1 VLNSLE
7 HSRRQQISTTPD
19 AASVSAQYDSGDITV
34 LEGLEAVRRRPGM
47 YIGST
52 GPRGLHHLV
61 YELVDNSVDEA
72 LAGYCDRVEVVLHP
86 DGSCTESDNGRGI
99 PVSAMADQ
107 GGKSAL
113 EVVLTVLHAGGKF
126 GGEGYKV
133 SGGLHGVGS
142 SVVNALSESLVA
154 QVRRDGGIFEQR
166 YEIGVPLGP
175 IERIGDASDTGT
187 TISFMPD
194 PNIFEEPDFDFE
206 TLSQRLRETAFLTRG
221 LHVRLVDQRGEGREV
236 EFHYEGG
243 ISDFVAHLNE
253 TRDPVHRDVV
263 YLEAEG
269 PEATL
274 EVALQWTAA
283 YSEAVYT
290 FANNINTHEG
300 GSHLTGFRTA
310 LTRTLNDYARAKG
323 LLKEKDENLEG
334 PDTREGLTAIV
345 SVKLREPQF
354 EGQTKTKLGN
364 SEITGYVNAAVTQR
378 LAEYLEEHPAEAR
391 AICGK
396 AINAS
401 QARLAA
407 RKARDLARRKGAMDS
422 TSLPGKLAD
431 CSDRDPANTEIYLVE
446 GDSAG
451 GSAIMARQSS
461 FQAILPLRGKIINV
475 EKARIDKVLSNTEIQ
490 AMITAMGTGIDEDFD
505 LAKARYHKLI
515 IMTDADVDGAH
526 IRTLILTFLFRHMRP
541 LIEKGYVYIACPPLY
556 KVKQGSQEQYIEKEI
571 ELEDW
576 LLERNLGDLT
586 LEDATGR
593 TIGLTKTR
601 YQRFQ
606 RALKEHEAWAGNLRG
621 TYGSATI
628 EFLQEHGLVEADPAD
643 IEALGASVDAGSS
656 ARSALTVE
664 GVDEEAGTMLARS
677 VDAKTG
683 EARTVTI
690 PLAIFRTRELAGL
703 RGARAKLNDQV
714 GTPPFR
720 LTRGSRSRAP
730 GTYDALRHSVLE
742 LCREGVQLSRF
753 KGLGE
758 MNSEQLWETTMDPER
773 RVLQRVMMEDEAAV
787 GELFSKL
794 MGDKVE
800 PRRAFIE
807 DNARSVANL
816 DV

>member
-1 VLNSLE
+1 M
-7 HSRRQQISTTPD
+7 TTNYD
-19 AASVSAQYDSGDITV
+19 AGDITV

-72 LAGYCDRVEVVLHP
+72 LAGYCDRVEVVLNP

-99 PVSAMADQ
+99 PVAAMADQ

-166 YEIGVPLGP
+166 YEIGEPLGP
-175 IERIGDASDTGT
+175 IERIGDTDETGT

-221 LHVRLVDQRGEGREV
+221 LHVRLVDRRGEGREV
-236 EFHYEGG
+236 EYHFEGG
-243 ISDFVAHLNE
+243 ISDFVSHLNE
-253 TRDPVHRDVV
+253 SRDPVHRDVI
-263 YLEAEG
+263 YLESEAPEG
-269 PEATL
+269 TL
-274 EVALQWTAA
+274 EVALQWTGA

-310 LTRTLNDYARAKG
+310 LTRTINDYARAKG
-323 LLKEKDENLEG
+323 LLKEKDDNLEG
-334 PDTREGLTAIV
+334 PDTREGLTAII

-364 SEITGYVNAAVTQR
+364 SEITGFVNAAVTQR
-378 LAEYLEEHPAEAR
+378 LAEYLEEHPTEAR

-401 QARLAA
+401 QARMAA

-431 CSDRDPANTEIYLVE
+431 CSDRDPASTEIFLVE

-490 AMITAMGTGIDEDFD
+490 AIITAMGTGIDEDFD

-541 LIEKGYVYIACPPLY
+541 LIEEGYVYIACPPLY
-556 KVKQGSQEQYIEKEI
+556 KVKQGNQEQYIEKEA

-576 LLERNLGDLT
+576 LLDRNLGDLV
-586 LEDATGR
+586 LEDAEAR
-593 TIGLTKTR
+593 SNGLTKAR

-606 RALKEHEAWAGNLRG
+606 RALKEHEAWAGNLRA
-621 TYGSATI
+621 TYGGATI

-643 IEALGASVDAGSS
+643 IEALGAAIDGASSSRSTLRVERAPEAASIAAPSASMSAGSAS
-656 ARSALTVE
+656 TSPCSCRNSIVA
-664 GVDEEAGTMLARS
+664 
-677 VDAKTG
+677 
-683 EARTVTI
+683 
-690 PLAIFRTRELAGL
+690 
-703 RGARAKLNDQV
+703 
-714 GTPPFR
+714 PP
-720 LTRGSRSRAP
+720 
-730 GTYDALRHSVLE
+730 
-742 LCREGVQLSRF
+742 
-753 KGLGE
+753 
-758 MNSEQLWETTMDPER
+758 
-773 RVLQRVMMEDEAAV
+773 
-787 GELFSKL
+787 
-794 MGDKVE
+794 
-800 PRRAFIE
+800 
-807 DNARSVANL
+807 
-816 DV
+816 

>member
-1 VLNSLE
+1 
-7 HSRRQQISTTPD
+7 
-19 AASVSAQYDSGDITV
+19 V

-72 LAGYCDRVEVVLHP
+72 LAGYCDRVEITLHP
-86 DGSCTESDNGRGI
+86 DGSCTVADNGRGI

-142 SVVNALSESLVA
+142 SVVNALSEWLLAEVH
-154 QVRRDGGIFEQR
+154 RDGGAFEQR

-175 IERIGDASDTGT
+175 IERVRDASDTGT
-187 TISFMPD
+187 TITFLPD
-194 PNIFEEPDFDFE
+194 PNIFEEPDFDFD
-206 TLSQRLRETAFLTRG
+206 TLAQRLRETAFLTKG
-221 LHVRLVDQRGEGREV
+221 LLVRLVDRRGEGGEV

-243 ISDFVAHLNE
+243 IQDFVRHLNE

-263 YLEAEG
+263 YLESEG
-269 PEATL
+269 HEATL

-283 YSEAVYT
+283 YSESVYT

-323 LLKEKDENLEG
+323 LLKEKDDNLEG

-364 SEITGYVNAAVTQR
+364 SEITGFVNAAVTQR
-378 LAEYLEEHPAEAR
+378 LAEYMEEHPTEAR

-407 RKARDLARRKGAMDS
+407 RKARDLARRKGVMDS

-431 CSDRDPANTEIYLVE
+431 CSDRDPANTELFLVE

-505 LAKARYHKLI
+505 VAKARYHKLI

-526 IRTLILTFLFRHMRP
+526 IRTLILTFLFRHMRG
-541 LIEKGYVYIACPPLY
+541 LIEEGFVYIACPPLY
-556 KVKQGSQEQYIEKEI
+556 KVKQGNQEQYIEKEL

-586 LEDATGR
+586 LEDAEGR
-593 TIGLTKTR
+593 TSALTRAR

-606 RALKEHEAWAGNLRG
+606 RALKEHEAWAGNLR
-621 TYGSATI
+621 ATFGGATLD
-628 EFLQEHGLVEADPAD
+628 FLQTHGLVEADASD
-643 IEALGASVDAGSS
+643 LDTLQAAVTAASDDRATLTVESVDAEAERIR
-656 ARSALTVE
+656 ARSIQA
-664 GVDEEAGTMLARS
+664 S
-677 VDAKTG
+677 TG
-683 EARTVTI
+683 EARTVVI
-690 PLAIFRTRELAGL
+690 PLEIFRTRELAGL
-703 RGARAKLNDQV
+703 RGARAKLRDQV
-714 GTPPFR
+714 GTAPFR
-720 LTRGSRSRAP
+720 LARGSRTRTPAS
-730 GTYDALRHSVLE
+730 YEALRVAVLE

-773 RVLQRVMMEDEAAV
+773 RILQQVVMDDEMAV
-787 GELFSKL
+787 GELFAKL

-807 DNARSVANL
+807 DNARSVSNL

>member
-1 VLNSLE
+1 M
-7 HSRRQQISTTPD
+7 TTNYD
-19 AASVSAQYDSGDITV
+19 AGDITV

-72 LAGYCDRVEVVLHP
+72 LAGYCDRVEVVLNP

-99 PVSAMADQ
+99 PVAAMADQ

-166 YEIGVPLGP
+166 YEIGEPLGP
-175 IERIGDASDTGT
+175 IERIGDTDETGT

-221 LHVRLVDQRGEGREV
+221 LHVRLVDRRGEGREV
-236 EFHYEGG
+236 EYHFEGG
-243 ISDFVAHLNE
+243 ISDFVSHLNE
-253 TRDPVHRDVV
+253 SRDPVHRDVI
-263 YLEAEG
+263 YLESEAPEG
-269 PEATL
+269 TL
-274 EVALQWTAA
+274 EVALQWTGA

-310 LTRTLNDYARAKG
+310 LTRTINDYARAKG
-323 LLKEKDENLEG
+323 LLKEKDDNLEG
-334 PDTREGLTAIV
+334 PDTREGLTAII

-364 SEITGYVNAAVTQR
+364 SEITGFVNAAVTQR
-378 LAEYLEEHPAEAR
+378 LAEYLEEHPTEAR

-431 CSDRDPANTEIYLVE
+431 CSDRDPASTEIFLVE

-490 AMITAMGTGIDEDFD
+490 AIITAMGTGIDEDFD

-541 LIEKGYVYIACPPLY
+541 LIEEGYVYIACPPLY
-556 KVKQGSQEQYIEKEI
+556 KVKQGNQEQYIEKEA

-576 LLERNLGDLT
+576 LLDRNLGDLV
-586 LEDATGR
+586 LEDAEAR
-593 TIGLTKTR
+593 SNGLTKAR

-606 RALKEHEAWAGNLRG
+606 RALKEHEAWAGNLRA
-621 TYGSATI
+621 TYGGATI

-643 IEALGASVDAGSS
+643 IEALGAAIDAASG
-656 ARSALTVE
+656 ARATLSVE

-677 VDAKTG
+677 VETRTG

-690 PLAIFRTRELAGL
+690 PLEVFRTRELAGL
-703 RGARAKLNDQV
+703 RGARAKLRDQV

-720 LTRGSRSRAP
+720 LVRGSRSRTPA
-730 GTYDALRHSVLE
+730 TYDALRLAVLE

-773 RVLQRVMMEDEAAV
+773 RILQRVMMEDEAAV

>member
-1 VLNSLE
+1 M
-7 HSRRQQISTTPD
+7 TTT
-19 AASVSAQYDSGDITV
+19 YDSGDITV

-72 LAGYCDRVEVVLHP
+72 LAGYCDRVEITLHP
-86 DGSCTESDNGRGI
+86 DGSCTVSDNGRGI

-142 SVVNALSESLVA
+142 SVVNALSESLHA
-154 QVRRDGGIFEQR
+154 QVRRDGGAFEQR

-175 IERIGDASDTGT
+175 IERVGDASDTGT
-187 TISFMPD
+187 TISFLPD
-194 PNIFEEPDFDFE
+194 PSIFEEPDFDFD
-206 TLSQRLRETAFLTRG
+206 TLAQRLRETAFLTKG
-221 LHVRLVDQRGEGREV
+221 LLVRLVDRRGEGREV

-243 ISDFVAHLNE
+243 IQDFVRHLNE
-253 TRDPVHRDVV
+253 SRDPVHRDVV
-263 YLEAEG
+263 YLEQES
-269 PEATL
+269 EASL

-283 YSEAVYT
+283 YSESVYT

-334 PDTREGLTAIV
+334 PDTREGLTAII

-364 SEITGYVNAAVTQR
+364 SEITGFVNAAVTQR

-401 QARLAA
+401 QARMAA

-422 TSLPGKLAD
+422 TSLPGKLHD
-431 CSDRDPANTEIYLVE
+431 CSDRDPANTEIFVVE

-451 GSAIMARQSS
+451 GSAVMARQSS

-505 LAKARYHKLI
+505 IAKARYHKLI

-541 LIEKGYVYIACPPLY
+541 LIEEGFVYIACPPLY
-556 KVKQGSQEQYIEKEI
+556 KVKQGNQEQYIEKES

-586 LEDATGR
+586 LEDAAGQSN
-593 TIGLTKTR
+593 GLTKAR

-606 RALKEHEAWAGNLRG
+606 RVLKEHEAWAGNLRG
-621 TYGSATI
+621 TFGSETMD
-628 EFLQEHGLVEADPAD
+628 FLQIHGLVEAEPAD
-643 IEALGASVDAGSS
+643 LDALTAIVNGASDERATLS
-656 ARSALTVE
+656 VE
-664 GVDEEAGTMLARS
+664 GTDAAGQSILARS
-677 VDAKTG
+677 VQASTG

-690 PLAIFRTRELAGL
+690 PLEIFRTRELAGL
-703 RGARAKLNDQV
+703 RGARTKLREQV
-714 GTPPFR
+714 GTAPFR
-720 LTRGSRSRAP
+720 IARGNRTRTAAS
-730 GTYDALRHSVLE
+730 YEALRAAVLD

-758 MNSEQLWETTMDPER
+758 MNAEQLWETTMDTDR
-773 RVLQRVMMEDEAAV
+773 RLLQRVMMEDEAAV

-807 DNARSVANL
+807 DNARSVRFL

>member
-1 VLNSLE
+1 MS
-7 HSRRQQISTTPD
+7 QPAAD
-19 AASVSAQYDSGDITV
+19 AASALTKYDAGDITV

-61 YELVDNSVDEA
+61 YEVVDNSVDEA
-72 LAGYCDRVEVVLHP
+72 LAGHCDRVEVTLNP
-86 DGSCTESDNGRGI
+86 DGSCTVADNGRGI
-99 PVSAMADQ
+99 PVAEMADQ
-107 GGKSAL
+107 GGRSAL

-126 GGEGYKV
+126 GGDGYKV
-133 SGGLHGVGS
+133 SGGLHGVGI
-142 SVVNALSESLVA
+142 SVVNALSESLTA
-154 QVRRDGGIFEQR
+154 EVRRDGGRFRQEYR
-166 YEIGVPLGP
+166 VGAPAGP
-175 IERIGDASDTGT
+175 VERVGDASDTGT
-187 TISFMPD
+187 TITFTPD
-194 PNIFEEPDFDFE
+194 PEIFEEPDFDFD
-206 TLSQRLRETAFLTRG
+206 TLAQRFRETAFLTRG
-221 LHVRLVDQRGEGREV
+221 LVVRLVDRRGEGREV
-236 EFHYEGG
+236 EYHYEGG
-243 ISDFVAHLNE
+243 IEDFVRHLNE
-253 TRDPVHRDVV
+253 TRDPIHRDVV
-263 YLEAEG
+263 FLEADG
-269 PEATL
+269 PEGQL
-274 EVALQWTAA
+274 ECALQWTQA
-283 YSEAVYT
+283 YNEAVYT

-300 GSHLTGFRTA
+300 GTHLTGFRTA

-323 LLKEKDENLEG
+323 LLKEKDDNLEG

-345 SVKLREPQF
+345 SIKLREPQF

-364 SEITGYVNAAVTQR
+364 SEITGFVNQAVTQR

-431 CSDRDPANTEIYLVE
+431 CSDRDPEATELFVVE

-451 GSAIMARQSS
+451 GSAVMARQSS

-475 EKARIDKVLSNTEIQ
+475 EKARIDKVLSNAEIQ
-490 AMITAMGTGIDEDFD
+490 AMITAIGTGIDEDFD
-505 LAKARYHKLI
+505 LAKARYHKVV

-541 LIEKGYVYIACPPLY
+541 LIEEGYVYIACPPLY
-556 KVKQGSQEQYIEKEI
+556 KVKQGNQEQYIEKES

-576 LLERNLGDLT
+576 LLERNLGDLR
-586 LEDATGR
+586 LADAAGCENG
-593 TIGLTKTR
+593 ITR
-601 YQRFQ
+601 ASYQRFQ

-621 TYGSATI
+621 THGAGMVD
-628 EFLQEHGLVEADPAD
+628 FLQRHGLVEAEPADVDALAAAVDAASDDLAELSVQGVDPA
-643 IEALGASVDAGSS
+643 AGE
-656 ARSALTVE
+656 V
-664 GVDEEAGTMLARS
+664 LARS
-677 VDAKTG
+677 VLRSTG
-683 EARTVTI
+683 EAHTVAI
-690 PLAIFRTRELAGL
+690 PLAIYATRELAGL
-703 RGARAKLNDQV
+703 RGARARLRDLV
-714 GTPPFR
+714 GVPPFR
-720 LTRGSRSRAP
+720 LIRGSRSRTPA
-730 GTYDALRHSVLE
+730 TYDGLRAAVME

-773 RVLQRVMMEDEAAV
+773 RVLQRVTMEDEAAV
-787 GELFSKL
+787 GELFAKL

-807 DNARSVANL
+807 DNARSVRFL